1 MQQSRWFTLATTT
14 ALALGTLLSSAC
26 GSLLSRPYCEEA
38 ADCDNDPG
46 FLLLAGLTGSGADDD
61 SPGVC
66 AAKIDTVIASLRTND
81 ERVCQDIA
89 IATEELMQCVIDEG
103 CNGFDIF
110 SNPCQD
116 ELERVTDL
124 RNDAGDLC
132 NE

>member
-26 GSLLSRPYCEEA
+26 GSFLSRPYCDQA
-38 ADCDNDPG
+38 ASCDNDPG
-46 FLLLAGLTGSGADDD
+46 FLLLVGLTGSGDAED

-81 ERVCQDIA
+81 EQVCQDIA
-89 IATEELMQCVIDEG
+89 IATEALMQCVIDEG
-103 CNGFDIF
+103 CDGFDIF

-116 ELERVTDL
+116 ELDRVSEL
-124 RNDAGDLC
+124 RNDAGGLC